1 MQLLEKFA
9 QWLVKKTWGGFGP
22 DRWFP
27 GEHAW
32 FGRTAAGVVVNP
44 ETAMTQATAFAC
56 VRLLAS
62 SIASLPCYVMRSE
75 GRSKLKAP
83 EHALWPI
90 LLEQPNDFQTS
101 FTFWQ
106 HVMTHV
112 LLEGNLYAYIQRNG
126 QGDVIAL
133 WPLRRGTV
141 VVENDKGRMIYH
153 YVWGDTKTVFD
164 GSEILHFKN
173 LSLNGFVGMSTL
185 QAAREALGEA
195 LAQGRHSSS
204 LWRNS
209 ARPSVVLKIPNVMNV
224 VQREQFRESF
234 KARFSGALNAG
245 EILLLEGGM
254 DLGKAET
261 FSNEDAEFLKS
272 REFSVRDV
280 ARFFGVP
287 AHLVGD
293 TTRTSYGSA
302 EVEALSFLTHSLRPW
317 LVNFEQEINSKLLP
331 KRTKFFARFD
341 ATEMMRGEMATRY
354 EAYAKALGG
363 GSTQAWATVAD
374 IREWE
379 NLPFI
384 PGTDQLSTPLNV
396 TAPRAPERTDPSA
409 TIDPAN

>member
-9 QWLVKKTWGGFGP
+9 QWLVRKTWGGFGP

-32 FGRTAAGVVVNP
+32 FGRTAAGVVVDP
-44 ETAMTQATAFAC
+44 ASAMTQATAFAC

-62 SIASLPCYVMRSE
+62 SIASLPCYVMRSD

-83 EHALWPI
+83 DHSLWPI
-90 LLEQPNDFQTS
+90 LVEQTNDFQTAY
-101 FTFWQ
+101 TFWQ

-112 LLEGNLYAYIQRNG
+112 LLEGNLYAYIQRNA

-133 WPLRRGTV
+133 YPLRRGTV
-141 VVENDKGRMIYH
+141 VVENDKGAMIYH
-153 YVWGDTKTVFD
+153 YVWGETKTTFRS
-164 GSEILHFKN
+164 SEILHFKN

-195 LAQGRHSSS
+195 LAQSRHASS
-204 LWRNS
+204 LWRNG
-209 ARPSVVLKIPNVMNV
+209 ARPSVVLRIPNVMNV
-224 VQREQFRESF
+224 VQREEFRKSF
-234 KARFSGALNAG
+234 KERFSGALNAG

-317 LVNFEQEINSKLLP
+317 LVNFEQEINSKLFP
-331 KRTKFFARFD
+331 KRTSFFARFD
-341 ATEMMRGEMATRY
+341 ATEMMRGEQQTRY
-354 EAYAKALGG
+354 AAYASALGG
-363 GSTQAWATVAD
+363 GATQAWMTVAD
-374 IREWE
+374 VRELE
-379 NLPFI
+379 HLPFI
-384 PGTDQLSTPLNV
+384 PGTDVLSVPLN